1 MSDIVGQAAAAAG
14 AGPGAPARARAVI
27 IGAGIV
33 GNSLAYHLA
42 RLGWRDLVLVDKGPM
57 PNPGGSTG
65 HASNFIFPI
74 EYSKMMME
82 LTRDSTE
89 QYKQLGVF
97 TESGGIEVAR
107 TPERMTELRR
117 RCTQARAWQIPAELL
132 SPAQV
137 RALVP
142 YLDERVI
149 LGGAYFPT
157 VGVVDSLR
165 AGTLMRE
172 QAEGSGALTVLAGA
186 EITGIV
192 TDPDASRAGR
202 FDGRTGGRVTGV
214 RTTRGDIETDLVA
227 ICCGVWSPRLARMAG
242 ARIPLTP
249 VVHQMISVG
258 PIELF
263 EKSPGEISYPIV
275 RDVDANMY
283 ERQHGG
289 DMEVGSYA
297 HRPIIVD
304 PDAIPSIEQA
314 ALSPT
319 ELPFTAED
327 FDPQLAQALELMP
340 GLLGDE
346 RAGIR
351 YAINGLISMT
361 PDGHPVIGET
371 PEVAGLWSVAA
382 SWIKEGPGCGRAAA
396 EWMTGGVPEIDI
408 HEADVS
414 RFYPHQRTTAHVT
427 ARAREGFNKMYGIV
441 HPAEQWESG
450 RPLRRGPAYDR
461 ERALGAVFFETAG
474 WERPHWYESNAALLE
489 RYEERLMRRPG
500 EWESRWWSPIINAE
514 HLAMRDNA
522 GLVDLSAFA
531 VLDITGPGALDAVQR
546 LAVAQMDVRPGRVVY
561 TSLLDEAGGFRGD
574 LTIMR
579 LGAHAFRVVTGG
591 ATGMMDAKWISDH
604 LPDDGTATLADVT
617 SAWTTLGLWGP
628 KAREILARLTAD
640 DVSGQG
646 FPFGTCRPIEAAGI
660 TVLASR
666 ISYVGELGWELYVP
680 AEQGAALWDA
690 LWEAGQPSGLVPV
703 GIGVYGTTGRLE
715 KGYRAFGN
723 ELTAEYNLVE
733 AGLARPTVKSGDFIG
748 KAAYLA
754 QRERPP
760 AAVLCT
766 LTVDDHRSASGEPR
780 YMLGGEPVLG
790 PDGQVLTDAR
800 GRTSYVTSA
809 GSGPSV
815 GKHIL
820 LAYLP
825 AGQARE
831 GNRLAVEYLGERYP
845 VTVAVVGARPL
856 FDPGNERVRA

>member
-1 MSDIVGQAAAAAG
+1 MNDIPNQ
-14 AGPGAPARARAVI
+14 ARAVI

-89 QYKQLGVF
+89 QFKDLGVF
-97 TESGGIEVAR
+97 IESGGIEVAR

-117 RCTQARAWQIPAELL
+117 RCSAARAWQIPAELL
-132 SPAQV
+132 TPAQV
-137 RALVP
+137 RDLVP
-142 YLDERVI
+142 FLDDSVI
-149 LGGAYFPT
+149 LGGAHFPT

-172 QAEGSGALTVLAGA
+172 HAQDAGALQVLAGTEILGIYTSA
-186 EITGIV
+186 E
-192 TDPDASRAGR
+192 
-202 FDGRTGGRVTGV
+202 GRVSGV
-214 RTTRGDIETDLVA
+214 RTTRGDIETEVCA
-227 ICCGVWSPRLARMAG
+227 ICCGVWSPRLAAMAG

-249 VVHQMISVG
+249 IVHQMISVG
-258 PIELF
+258 PIALF
-263 EKSPGEISYPIV
+263 ADTPGEISYPIV
-275 RDVDANMY
+275 RDVDLNMY

-289 DMEVGSYA
+289 DMEVGSYS

-304 PDAIPSIEQA
+304 PDAIPSIEQS

-319 ELPFTAED
+319 ELPFTQDD

-340 GLLGDE
+340 ELLGDE

-361 PDGHPVIGET
+361 PDGHPALGET

-382 SWIKEGPGCGRAAA
+382 SWIKEGPGIGRAVA
-396 EWMTGGVPEIDI
+396 EWMTGGTLEIDI
-408 HEADVS
+408 HEADIS
-414 RFYPHQRTTAHVT
+414 RFHPHQRTRAHVT
-427 ARAREGFNKMYGIV
+427 ARAAEGFNKMYGIV

-450 RPLRRGPAYDR
+450 RPLRLSPAYQR
-461 ERALGAVFFETAG
+461 ELDLGAVFFETVG
-474 WERPHWYESNAALLE
+474 WERPFWYESNAPLLE
-489 RYEERLMRRPG
+489 RYAGQLMPRDG

-514 HLAMRDNA
+514 HLAMRDA
-522 GLVDLSAFA
+522 CALVDLSAFA
-531 VLDITGPGALDAVQR
+531 VLDIAGPGALAAVQHI
-546 LAVAQMDVRPGRVVY
+546 AVAQMDVRPGRVVY

-579 LGAHAFRVVTGG
+579 LGADRFRVVTGG
-591 ATGMMDAKWISDH
+591 ATGQMDLKWIRDH
-604 LPDDGTATLADVT
+604 IPADCRAVVTDVT
-617 SAWTTLGLWGP
+617 SAWTTLGVWGP
-628 KAREILARLTAD
+628 RARQILELVTTD
-640 DVSGQG
+640 DVTHEG
-646 FPFGTCRPIEAAGI
+646 FGFGTCREIEIGSM

-680 AEQGAALWDA
+680 IEQGARLWDT
-690 LWEAGQPSGLVPV
+690 LWSAGQPAGLIPA

-723 ELTAEYNLVE
+723 ELTADFSLVE
-733 AGLARPTVKSGDFIG
+733 AGMARPSVKAQDFVG

-754 QRERPP
+754 QRAQPP
-760 AAVLCT
+760 AALLCT
-766 LTVDDHRSASGEPR
+766 LTVDDHTSASGQLR
-780 YMLGGEPVLG
+780 YPLGGEPVLSA
-790 PDGQVLTDAR
+790 DGEVLVDAR

-825 AGQARE
+825 VDHAAE
-831 GNRLAVEYLGERYP
+831 GNRLAIEYLGEQYP
-845 VTVAVVGARPL
+845 VTVAVAGSTPL
-856 FDPGNERVRA
+856 FDPANERIRR